1 MTADPNTA
9 LVEAIELFLQEAK
22 EAVDQELHRD
32 TPLPLTPQMLAES
45 LAGLPAAHEARVA
58 VHRAATVNKYLV
70 TSLPRRQSIRRNGGC
85 DRCRCGRRH
94 CGLSSRL

>member
-9 LVEAIELFLQEAK
+9 LVEALELFLQEAK

-45 LAGLPAAHEARVA
+45 LAGLAAAHEARAA
-58 VHRAATVNKYLV
+58 VHRAATVNKYPGVAAPFL
-70 TSLPRRQSIRRNGGC
+70 TSPV
-85 DRCRCGRRH
+85 
-94 CGLSSRL
+94 SSTTSTAPGSPSCSTT